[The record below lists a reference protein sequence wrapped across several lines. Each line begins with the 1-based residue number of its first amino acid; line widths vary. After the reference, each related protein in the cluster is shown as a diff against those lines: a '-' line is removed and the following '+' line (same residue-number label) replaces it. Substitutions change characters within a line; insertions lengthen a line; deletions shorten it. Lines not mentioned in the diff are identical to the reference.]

1 MNHHTATPSPTAPS
15 AQPCF
20 ECENGVMLPI
30 IEDYQ
35 TTLKD
40 LGEVTVPNVPM
51 ERCNLCGDTVIGDQ
65 GNRLIDEHLDR
76 ITQAITSEEIRVFLE
91 KYQLTQKSASQIT
104 GLGEKNISRWLSGK
118 MRPSTSVSNFLRL
131 LIADEKAF
139 ERLKLRNWAA

>member
-1 MNHHTATPSPTAPS
+1 MDSIPPLAPKTS
-15 AQPCF
+15 SDQPCF
-20 ECENGVMLPI
+20 ECDNGVMLPI

-76 ITQAITSEEIRVFLE
+76 ITQAITPEEIRVFLG

-118 MRPSTSVSNFLRL
+118 MRPSTSVSNFLH
-131 LIADEKAF
+131 DF
-139 ERLKLRNWAA
+139 Y